1 MIWLLVTIGVA
12 LVLAAVVTAYVAFPR
27 RGVDL
32 PVVPALGHALERGV
46 EHLPTLDLD
55 RAGRR

>member
-1 MIWLLVTIGVA
+1 MIWLVLAMASDLVI
-12 LVLAAVVTAYVAFPR
+12 AAVVTAYVAFPR

-46 EHLPTLDLD
+46 ENLPTLDLD
-55 RAGRR
+55 RTGR

>member
-1 MIWLLVTIGVA
+1 MIWLLATMAFA
-12 LVLAAVVTAYVAFPR
+12 LLIAGAVTAYVAFPR

-46 EHLPTLDLD
+46 ENLPTLDLD
-55 RAGRR
+55 RAGR